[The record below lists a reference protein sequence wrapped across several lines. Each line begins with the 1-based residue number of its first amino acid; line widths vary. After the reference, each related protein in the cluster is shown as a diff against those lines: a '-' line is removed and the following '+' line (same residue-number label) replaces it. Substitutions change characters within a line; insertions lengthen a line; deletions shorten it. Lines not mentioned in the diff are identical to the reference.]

1 MAALVA
7 FLHHAA
13 AFLLFAALMVQL
25 VLIRGTLTAESARK
39 LQMYDRVYGLAAV
52 VLLVVGLGRVFHFEK
67 GAYYYFHSLPFI
79 AKLSLFV
86 IVGLIS
92 IVPTREFLR
101 WGPALKAGQAPTV
114 SAEKI
119 RSIRSIIHC
128 ELAGVV
134 LILLCAALTAKG
146 VGVML

>member
-101 WGPALKAGQAPTV
+101 WGPALKTGQAPTV

-119 RSIRSIIHC
+119 RSIRSIIHY